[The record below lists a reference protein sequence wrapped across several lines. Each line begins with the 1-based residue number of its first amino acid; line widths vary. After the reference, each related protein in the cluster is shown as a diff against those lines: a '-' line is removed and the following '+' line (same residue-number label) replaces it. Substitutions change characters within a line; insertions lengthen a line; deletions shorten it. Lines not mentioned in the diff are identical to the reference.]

1 MHRTHPNLRTSLL
14 RTNLRQI
21 LGLIALGLTIVAV
34 LTGLSFLH
42 FNRKMYQVVYA
53 QNMSSVSQLAGYFT
67 RAFDTKID
75 ACFQIL
81 ENAELLIEPE
91 QQLLEDEVVDQLEKA
106 VGKTGFTD
114 MGVVDLS
121 GNVRNTNGASTN
133 IAGMQFV
140 QDVLS
145 GNRYISDA
153 HYSDDTL
160 RDAQLLLAIPMRQNN
175 TVVGLLYGRYPIADI
190 LSDVEADTDSTCYF
204 QIIDS
209 QGHYITRSNSGNA
222 WADDTTDLSTELQR
236 YDYHDTTTADQ
247 ILENIEQ
254 GKSGTFYC
262 TYQGDGRY
270 GSYQPIGINQW
281 YVFSM
286 LPEQNIVE
294 SASAMRQISLHMLV
308 QILLCLLAGG
318 LIPLLY
324 VWRVYYMI
332 REKNTTLE
340 IHNRMFQL
348 VLQKTKDIPFEADL
362 PRREVI
368 LHSPRFPGGSQTLS
382 LDDIH
387 PMTLYNAEMLDQA
400 CYDDYERAYADL
412 MRATTGKPTVVRL
425 RMLGEM
431 TWFKIMLLDVYRLG
445 SDTRVVGVL
454 ENYEEQKQKDQ
465 EIELSR
471 QQAIHLSHRSQ
482 HDFLTGLF
490 NRETLEEWVNL
501 YLSQSPPRMQAFLIL
516 DLDHF
521 KEINDT
527 MGHTKGDEVLR
538 DVADTLKHQFRRDDI
553 IARLG
558 GDEFVILLKNL
569 DSDAVI
575 EKLATAL
582 GQALRKTYTQGDQT
596 LSISASIG
604 IARAP
609 VDGTTFAELYPK
621 ADQALY
627 AVKRRGKDD
636 FQIYHPT

>member
-1 MHRTHPNLRTSLL
+1 MYRTHPNLRTSLL
-14 RTNLRQI
+14 RANLRQI

-34 LTGLSFLH
+34 LTALSFLH
-42 FNRKMYQVVYA
+42 FNQKMYQVVYA

-67 RAFDTKID
+67 RAFDTKIA

-91 QQLLEDEVVDQLEKA
+91 QQLLEDEVVEKLNQVVDQ
-106 VGKTGFTD
+106 TGFVD
-114 MGVVDLS
+114 MGVVDLA
-121 GNVRNTNGASTN
+121 GNVRSTNGASPDASEMT
-133 IAGMQFV
+133 FV
-140 QDVLS
+140 QDVLM

-153 HYSDDTL
+153 YYSDDRL
-160 RDAQLLLAIPMRQNN
+160 HNARLILAVPMSQSGE
-175 TVVGLLYGRYPIADI
+175 VVGMLYGCYPIEDI
-190 LSDVEADTDSTCYF
+190 LADVEADTDGTCYF
-204 QIIDS
+204 QIVDS
-209 QGHYITRSNSGNA
+209 QGQYITRSNSDSA
-222 WADDTTDLSTELQR
+222 WADESTELWDEMQR
-236 YDYHDTTTADQ
+236 YDYHGTATVEQ
-247 ILENIEQ
+247 IQADMEQ

-262 TYQGDGRY
+262 TYQDDGRY
-270 GSYQPIGINQW
+270 VNYQPVGINQW
-281 YVFSM
+281 YVFSA

-294 SASAMRQISLHMLV
+294 SAGAVQQISLHMLV
-308 QILLCLLAGG
+308 QVMLCLLAGG

-368 LHSPRFPGGSQTLS
+368 LHSPRFPGGSQTVS
-382 LDDIH
+382 LDNIR
-387 PMTLYNAEMLDQA
+387 PLALYNSEMIDPESYQ
-400 CYDDYERAYADL
+400 DYEHAFSDL
-412 MRATTGKPTVVRL
+412 MRATTGKPAVVRL

-445 SDTRVVGVL
+445 ADTRVVGVL
-454 ENYEEQKQKDQ
+454 ENYEEQKQKDR
-465 EIELSR
+465 EIERSR
-471 QQAIHLSHRSQ
+471 QQAIHLTRRSQ
-482 HDFLTGLF
+482 CDFLTGLF

-501 YLSQSPPRMQAFLIL
+501 YLSQSPPRMQAFVIL

-538 DVADTLKHQFRRDDI
+538 DVAETLKHQFRRDDI

-575 EKLATAL
+575 EKLATGLGEAL
-582 GQALRKTYTQGDQT
+582 HKTYTQGDHS

-609 VDGTTFAELYPK
+609 MDGTTFAELYPK
-621 ADQALY
+621 ADEALY
-627 AVKRRGKDD
+627 AVKRSGKNG
-636 FQIYHPT
+636 FHIYHPT